1 MEEIEM
7 TDDVYVIILSNGR
20 AENVPPSYNWYDI
33 LIQAESAWR
42 HSCSSSA
49 IPEKL
54 IKNGKIIVEK
64 QLWYVASNYVIEKN
78 HLVDKAYEQA
88 KEMFPE
94 PKGE

>member
-1 MEEIEM
+1 MN
-7 TDDVYVIILSNGR
+7 D
-20 AENVPPSYNWYDI
+20 A
-33 LIQAESAWR
+33 
-42 HSCSSSA
+42 
-49 IPEKL
+49 
-54 IKNGKIIVEK
+54 KIIVEK